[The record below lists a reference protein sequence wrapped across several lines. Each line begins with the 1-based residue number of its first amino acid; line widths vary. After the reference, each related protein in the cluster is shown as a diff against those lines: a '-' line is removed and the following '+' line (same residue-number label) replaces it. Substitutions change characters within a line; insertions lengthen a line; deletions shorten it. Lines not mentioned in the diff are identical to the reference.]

1 MYFDVK
7 KRKPRTVFASLLACS
22 FSLFL
27 ATSHASSPLED
38 SLDLVVKTQSA
49 TNVALSWQPTYTHL
63 PDVIYEVMRDEKV
76 ICTTSLTFFLDQ
88 GAIPNTRHR
97 YQIKALSKGTELLQ
111 LSNVNQTLTLK
122 DNLNDGLRNGSIIRT
137 GIANLNSSCGTNSV
151 NNIADEQLDACLSNT
166 LAFYELD
173 KGLDDMRAYV
183 ARLRRHENR
192 ELIELGQRLFHSKAL
207 SENFDTSCASCH
219 SPDIGCGSD
228 NMSLPIGVNA
238 LVPDVVGLERSD
250 GEVMPSVGRNS
261 PPICNTALWVDSMFW
276 DQRVRIREP
285 NRDSEVGKVSTAQ
298 IGTPERDVTQI
309 MNSEID
315 NTDPLRLLIAQAH
328 FPVTAASEMGDPSSF
343 ASPQAY
349 REFIASRLDEKW
361 QPLFTNA
368 YGDQTI
374 NFMRIAKALAA
385 YQASFLFIDNPF
397 FRYLDGD
404 MTSLNESE
412 KRGALLFYTNAAGC
426 ANCHDGVM
434 FTPDRTRGPLYPQ
447 IGPNAVADG
456 NAKNQFRMPSLLNV
470 GLTAPYGDKGVFATL
485 ERVITHYSD
494 VTSSLENF
502 YFNGETCDLPQ
513 FSELSDEQCLT
524 VVGGG
529 DDFVLALQAEIRA
542 ASDRGDDAVTRNFT
556 EQEIDYLAAFL
567 RSLTD
572 PKARP
577 GSVEMKTLTPPHD
590 GGPDGHQLDVI
601 KVSEPL
607 LPPNPE

>member
-1 MYFDVK
+1 MYIDLQ
-7 KRKPRTVFASLLACS
+7 KRTSRTVFSLLLVCC
-22 FSLFL
+22 FSLFVK
-27 ATSHASSPLED
+27 TSLASSSLED
-38 SLDLVVKTQSA
+38 TLDLVVKTQSA
-49 TNVALSWQPTYTHL
+49 THVALSWQSNLTGLSDVTYEIT
-63 PDVIYEVMRDEKV
+63 RDEKV
-76 ICTTSLTFFLDQ
+76 IGTTSLTFYLDQ
-88 GAIPNTRHR
+88 EATPNTRHQ
-97 YQIKALSKGTELLQ
+97 YQIKALDKDNALL
-111 LSNVNQTLTLK
+111 LVSNVNQTLTLK
-122 DNLNDGLRNGSIIRT
+122 DDLNDGLRNGSIIRT
-137 GIANLNSSCGTNSV
+137 GIANLNQSCGTNSV
-151 NNIADEQLDACLSNT
+151 NNIADDQLDACLSTT
-166 LAFYELD
+166 LSFYELD
-173 KGLDDMRAYV
+173 KGLEDMRAYV
-183 ARLRRHENR
+183 ARLRRHENS

-207 SENFDTSCASCH
+207 SQNYDTSCASCH
-219 SPDIGCGSD
+219 TPEIGCGSD

-238 LVPDVVGLERSD
+238 LVPDVVGLARSD
-250 GEVMPSVGRNS
+250 GEVVPSVGRNS

-285 NRDSEVGKVSTAQ
+285 NRNSDVGKVSTAQ
-298 IGTPERDVTQI
+298 IGTPERDVTRI
-309 MNSEID
+309 MNSQVD

-328 FPVTAASEMGDPSSF
+328 FPITAESEMGDPTGF

-361 QPLFTNA
+361 QPLFSEA

-374 NFMRIAKALAA
+374 NFMRIAEALAA

-404 MTSLNESE
+404 MTSLNEDE
-412 KRGALLFYTNAAGC
+412 KRGALLFYTNQAGC

-470 GLTAPYGDKGVFATL
+470 GLTAPYGDKGVFPTL

-494 VTSSLENF
+494 VNSSLENF
-502 YFNGETCDLPQ
+502 YFNEETCNLPQ
-513 FSELSDEQCLT
+513 FSGLTNEQCKA

-529 DDFVLALQAEIRA
+529 EEFVLAFQAEIRA
-542 ASDRGDDAVTRNFT
+542 ASERGNDAPSRDFT

-577 GSVEMKTLTPPHD
+577 GSVEMKALTPPRD
-590 GGPDGHQLDVI
+590 SGPDGHQLDVI
-601 KVSEPL
+601 KTSEL
-607 LPPNPE
+607 